1 MGNFVINDNIVSSYS
16 RKNRMNRIFNVLF
29 YLMITGICF
38 SQTSQPAYKIPV
50 DPDSKLI
57 QYREIISQDGIK
69 DVLYDRGAEWIRSYY
84 VNPGSVTK
92 VQDRVNGKIEGTGRL
107 KLYFFDSNNTRTDAG
122 MVYYDFRLE
131 FKDNKYRYTLTNFSL
146 KGTSRIPLEKWMNK
160 DDPSYNPQVENYLY
174 QVDTTMQNLVVRLK
188 EGMKP
193 KVIKKDE
200 W

>member
-1 MGNFVINDNIVSSYS
+1 
-16 RKNRMNRIFNVLF
+16 MNRIINVLF
-29 YLMITGICF
+29 FLLITGICF
-38 SQTSQPAYKIPV
+38 SQANQPTPKLPV

-57 QYREIISQDGIK
+57 QYREIINQDGTK
-69 DVLYDRGAEWIRSYY
+69 DILYDRGAEWIRSYY
-84 VNPGSVTK
+84 INPGSVTK

-107 KLYFFDSNNTRTDAG
+107 RLYFYDSSNTRTDAG

-131 FKDNKYRYTLTNFSL
+131 FKENKYRYTLTNFSI
-146 KGTSRIPLEKWMNK
+146 KGASRIPLEKWMNK
-160 DDPSYNPQVENYLY
+160 NDPSYNPQMENYLY

>member
-1 MGNFVINDNIVSSYS
+1 MI
-16 RKNRMNRIFNVLF
+16 RIFNVLF
-29 YLMITGICF
+29 FLLITGICF
-38 SQTSQPAYKIPV
+38 SQTNQPAPKIPV

-57 QYREIISQDGIK
+57 QYRDIINQDGTK

-84 VNPGSVTK
+84 INPGSVTK

-107 KLYFFDSNNTRTDAG
+107 RLYFYDSNNTRTDAG
-122 MVYYDFRLE
+122 MVYYDFHLE
-131 FKDNKYRYTLTNFSL
+131 FKENKYRYTLTNFSL
-146 KGTSRIPLEKWMNK
+146 KGASRIPLEKWMNK
-160 DDPSYNPQVENYLY
+160 DDPSYNPQMENYLY

-193 KVIKKDE
+193 RVIKKDE

>member
-1 MGNFVINDNIVSSYS
+1 
-16 RKNRMNRIFNVLF
+16 MNRIFNILF
-29 YLMITGICF
+29 FLLITGNSF
-38 SQTSQPAYKIPV
+38 SQANQPAPKIPV

-57 QYREIISQDGIK
+57 QYRDIINQDGTK

-84 VNPGSVTK
+84 LNPGSVTK

-107 KLYFFDSNNTRTDAG
+107 RLYFYDSNNTRTDAG

-131 FKDNKYRYTLTNFSL
+131 FKENKYRYTLTNFSI
-146 KGTSRIPLEKWMNK
+146 KGISRIPLEKWMNK
-160 DDPSYNPQVENYLY
+160 NDPSYSPQMENYLY
-174 QVDTTMQNLVVRLK
+174 QVDTTMLNLVVKLK
-188 EGMKP
+188 EGMKL

>member
-1 MGNFVINDNIVSSYS
+1 M
-16 RKNRMNRIFNVLF
+16 KRIFSFLF
-29 YLMITGICF
+29 FSIISGICF
-38 SQTSQPAYKIPV
+38 SQTNTLAPNLPI

-57 QYREIISQDGIK
+57 LYRDVVNQEGVK

-84 VNPGSVTK
+84 LNPGSVTK
-92 VQDRVNGKIEGTGRL
+92 VQDKVNGKIEGTGRL
-107 KLYFFDSNNTRTDAG
+107 RLYFYDPDNTQINAG

-131 FKDNKYRYTLTNFSL
+131 FKDNKYRYTITNFSL
-146 KGTSRIPLEKWMNK
+146 KGISRIPLEKWLNK
-160 DDPSYNPQVENYLY
+160 NDPSYNPQMENYLY
-174 QVDTTMQNLVVRLK
+174 QVDTTMQHLIVNLK